1 MGPLRSSLTLVR
13 EPLGPLQPTPCFDPR
28 TNGTSLIN
36 PCLAVALMQADCT
49 TPLASPRPVQ
59 QEAAVVDGVGYCAVL
74 SSPSSYSGPYQL
86 ILAQDL

>member
-1 MGPLRSSLTLVR
+1 M
-13 EPLGPLQPTPCFDPR
+13 
-28 TNGTSLIN
+28 
-36 PCLAVALMQADCT
+36 ALMQADCT